1 MMMILLSTIV
11 AQGQIK
17 IGGNVYGGGNH
28 AEVKGSTKVTVSAG
42 DIGAVIDPENDMS
55 DTNPRGRVFG
65 GARMAN
71 VGGNTLVHIDG
82 ENASD
87 YILINH
93 VYGGNDIAG
102 EIGTAANV
110 GESLPSE
117 VAGNPD
123 GVDNTYNSYVHL
135 SSGTD
140 VHYTQAECDEYNT
153 EHNLK
158 SGDEG
163 FRTTDDIK
171 ASAKK
176 IFIGQVFA
184 GGNGDFDYT
193 DENGDMLMDGD
204 DYIIKERGTIIARS
218 KTPFVRPELDKA
230 YLDIQGGTIFFAYGG
245 GNNATIKEKNV
256 IHVDNP
262 SEVVTHIL
270 ANSAG
275 VEGNAGIYTAYKNY
289 LANQGVAPTG
299 YTDLLTDD
307 RIKKGMGIRMAQEH
321 KESDEFQI
329 GRLFGGNNLA
339 AMDIMPTWNL
349 QAGMIRNLYSGGN
362 HGDMTSPKGLLL
374 EINPLSTNTH
384 PLIVDNV
391 YGGCRM
397 ADVKPTVNG
406 EYVPCT
412 NLEGYNFPNELS
424 ARTLIRGGDINNV
437 YGGNDV
443 TGTVYGGNAI
453 GIYATIRGDVYGGG
467 NGAYA
472 YTDNPDL
479 ENDDT
484 YGDFYYPQQTGM
496 TSGQALNAFRPNAE
510 QVSIRLKGGGGPT
523 GYTIIKGSVFL
534 GGNCASLATKKK
546 NPMIELKIGS
556 YVIADK
562 VFLGNN
568 GAGMVSEDVLK
579 YYAGEVDEEGNFIE
593 SGGTK
598 FSTLDLKDVSVFKR
612 YMTGVAMPLK
622 PNIVFDNTD
631 NGDPANYEP
640 FSSFIGSFYCG
651 GNVGSMTIEGKET
664 FTINQGLNI
673 YEKFVGGCNN
683 ADVKAGTYNTV
694 YQGGVIGTEAEQL
707 EDGYME
713 GDKIKDRIEINLE
726 NLTITP
732 LRWNDDKTELMW
744 NTQKLG
750 KIYTAIEKDEV
761 LKKGDVYY
769 TSMPYSENTV
779 ASSDYTVKES
789 DKFFKKLEDNVYI
802 NIATGTVLPVGSKYY
817 TYSDTGKN
825 TVSGESYTAL
835 GGEFIEEQ
843 DFVEVPRNPSDHQ
856 IRLIGGNVYGGCY
869 ESGHVHGNVII
880 NINQELLNRDK
891 VFGTA
896 ADAIMGNPASGVER
910 EDQRDDLMAVA
921 LSVFGAG
928 CGEDTEVWG
937 STTVNHNNGYA
948 FQIYGGG
955 EEGMVGKSIGPS
967 DEVDGTYNASTGE
980 YSTNGKKYKFDTAYS
995 STVNLSGNGTASA
1008 NEGAFSEL
1016 AETEYIYGGGNEGDV
1031 CGNTLV
1037 NLGNGRVYDAFG
1049 GACDAD
1055 ILGHA
1060 ELYIGRQPNN
1070 GGSGYKEGFPWVK
1083 DIVYGGNDFGGT
1095 IYGEYEAGYDF
1106 TKRVRNYATV
1116 KTQLHG
1122 YTDGMIP
1129 DVLKSSA
1136 YVEYLIGRV
1145 DTIFGG
1151 GYGSYDYTD
1160 TELYGVGSAM
1170 PKQHSSYVNIRPK
1183 DHKQNALKAVFGGG
1197 TGYHGIRVNDEAQDR
1212 SYVLIDIP
1220 DGETKFKDL
1229 VVFGAGSYNGVGMQ
1243 YPKETT
1249 FAPGYNRD
1257 QVSAIIDLLNGEIGN
1272 AYGGSYN
1279 EGNTCRTV
1287 VNVPEQ
1293 STIKIKNIFG
1303 GAFGTQI
1310 LPPCDVIQAIVN
1322 YKNTSEKASVSKIY
1336 GGNNNERRA
1345 LFTQVNISSPVWSDK
1360 TKGYLATVYGAGH
1373 GIDTWSEHT
1382 QVNLLKGA
1390 KVYEVYGGGEMGH
1403 VLNAESIQKYMQLYK
1418 EGPSSQVGN
1427 QDPYWKIHKGD
1438 LTAGGDTQ
1446 TAAVA
1451 RWAKDWKDAW
1461 KLGKY
1466 YEPNAAFNNYFEA
1479 FADLRSTSLVYK
1491 ADIDDRNFSAFSD
1504 EEKDKR
1510 QYIYSTNVI
1519 INDGAEVLN
1528 YAYGGGYGDTNEHL
1542 SGDVYGHTYIA
1553 LLGGTVKK
1561 DIYAAGTSGA
1571 VNDIFGVGSYYYNT
1585 ENDDDPKNNP
1595 YGFTAST
1602 TAYIKGGTCRN
1613 VYGGGWKGN
1622 VGAHSGSISDS
1633 PDDDIPGETHVVIGD
1648 VAGSSFTSGI
1658 PAVQRNVYGGGEGG
1672 AVFGKAYLTVNNGY
1686 VGYQYNS
1693 KGSDDAST
1701 TDFDERYEE
1710 KIEDDTKPSPNTSL
1724 EEAGCVFGGGYI
1736 DNSTVDKTYV
1746 TIYGG
1751 NIRNS
1756 VFGGGEIAAIGRGDM
1771 KLKTGGTDYEL
1782 NGIYRP
1788 GKTNVKMY
1796 SGHVHRNVFGGGRGY
1811 DNLSGNGSLHDDG
1824 YVFGQTE
1831 VSIHGGQI
1839 GTASG
1844 VADGDGN
1851 VFGGGDLGFVYSA
1864 YENSDGTFGKGVK
1877 SGVRY
1882 NAGLTESDAGWNYQG
1897 YYYKHAWADDGAF
1910 VTVEVPTSYY
1920 TAEDSEVIAGEKQVG
1935 DVKTTKTERQFTEDC
1950 KVLVE
1955 PMCKVLDALNIDGTN
1970 YSIGDYVPIEKL
1982 NKLQNK
1988 NTDKDKWDCLDQTG
2002 IIIHNAV
2009 FAGGNAQSGSMTTGA
2024 NTNTVFGNA
2033 TASINDIFHRDLITL
2048 GTRHTG
2054 GLYGD
2059 GNLTLVDGY
2068 RELNITNYG
2077 TDYYSIAKEIT
2088 IDAYHELP
2096 DREAAYYELNYT
2108 CMKKCQDKNKTIYT
2122 PADPNTSGSKAAT
2135 ITAED
2140 MLDLFLVKSGDT
2152 YVSIQN
2158 NASGEYVQS
2167 GGTAVLVWNE
2177 IQKEWEPNSDAGFWK
2192 ESGVL
2197 PVYAGRLMNSIQRAD
2212 LCGIFG
2218 SRMVMQGAQDRVPE
2232 EVDFT
2237 NYTINR
2243 VREVSLNKMDSK
2255 ISSDLAIS
2263 EGDGEYYKK
2272 HRHGNYFGIY
2282 NVVNYLGA
2290 LTSDVKFT
2298 DMRKTDNNSNDELYK
2313 RTLDDGGAYGTA
2325 TYYDWKKENIR
2336 NKTRNN
2342 GNSHNKVAL
2351 ASGVYLELTTEES
2364 TGDDLYEKVWGPIT
2378 GIVELDLI
2386 NVSTGIG
2393 GGFVYAKNIHGIPS
2407 KSGAVNTTLTKLNE
2421 DAVTQWDYTYD
2432 ATDDATHQKEW
2443 ESSGNFVHST
2453 QTIIDD
2459 CYNVSNRYYG
2469 DGKMPAHFWYIK
2481 GSTYVYDQ
2489 YISAY
2494 TGQSN
2499 AFSEVVDIPLTIAAA
2514 SHGKMK
2520 LLNVMPN
2527 RYAYYSSPG
2536 VPLGDGKKM
2545 IINGK
2550 TYYKNDPI
2558 SYWDWYLLSNYEKEL
2573 FVGKTYVNCITCKI
2587 DGVEYAAGTYVMTDA
2602 EFTTYKGAEGG
2613 HTYTNAAGE
2622 AIKDADDKIVDD
2634 DYIFRESNNVSHDE
2648 GYILTYEVNN
2658 PSKWDNWFTPKSNTT
2673 AGGKITLAAYEV
2685 KDAEG
2690 KALYEDGP
2698 TYRLNTSG
2706 STMLGQSEYKY
2717 GDLIPEAVQSTY
2729 TTAYSKLTT
2738 DQKAALAPQATF
2750 EKAYIVKNKI
2760 TMTEDGHEIYYNP
2773 GTTVSASFAGGH
2785 EDDCEEAYICTKSIE
2800 LTKDNVIYRGS
2811 KLKKSEAEAYV
2822 TEVKRK
2828 MNTEQTGTSEMTID
2842 QIKDSSYSDEKKKKL
2857 IALAT
2862 LRDDLQTC
2870 LVQAYYCTSE
2880 PAVDSQGNP
2889 VHYYYGGNYYESGHN
2904 YRGLE
2909 AWSSMSKNDRAK
2921 FDFNYDALDLL
2932 IDPDYTTAASG
2943 DKSEGHKYQYDSA
2956 AGDLTGA
2963 NNNPAHY
2970 SLETAIDYTAT
2981 YNGGTGDKTEE
2992 TEGER
2997 KDQKY
3002 METTA
3007 ITGGKV
3013 YVGDELTREQFES
3026 LPNEQ
3031 RHYSTISVKEAGITY
3046 YVVNTPFQI
3055 GSTPY
3060 AIGET
3065 ISSETY
3071 KSLTTTEKG
3080 YVTLLTFVE
3089 DDVDKNFYYCRE
3101 AYTIETTHKVKSVKG
3116 SNTSSYDTGATVP
3129 IGAVISAESSDG
3141 YTGYSDLANEQRNF
3155 TIHGISP
3162 TETSTLY
3169 VSRESDIYD
3178 LSKEKIITVIYQ
3190 YDYDETDTQG
3200 NVTPIS
3206 ERHVLNIHLTFKS
3219 GVPTIE
3225 DITPPEIILPGD
3237 KVTLAEPTVTPGAYE
3252 VTGYGWELFATPRD
3266 AESHT
3271 NGVEYNPTFDKL
3283 YWYQDNYYVAYYA
3296 KSYLGRTYS
3305 NAVPVR
3311 VANYHD
3317 LADVMSEENKSH
3329 HMYIDHKNVK
3339 RAPKIYINDYNDIRK
3354 NGLDLFKNLYDLSV
3368 STSVAGSGDLAGH
3381 ALLNERVNGG
3391 SNLEF
3396 FMRTDID
3403 HTKKWVTNPAHDS
3416 DPTQPEFIQNDNP
3429 WTPIASGSDPCFSG
3443 NFHGDGHTISGL
3455 NPATGTTG
3463 SLFHKLC
3470 GNVYNLGVM
3479 GSFNGAGIADE
3490 GDGYVESCWVKTT
3503 NDTPL
3508 GTKPYPVFG
3517 APSDDKGYQVVNS
3530 YYFADNKDL
3539 YNTTDGDPEI
3549 TYANGSKG
3557 VVTRKSAQAFYNG
3570 ELAYDLNNFYLYK
3583 RYSDKLELSSGVSY
3597 DYFTIGEDNKP
3608 VLHMN
3613 QYYAENTNAK
3623 YCSSGTGSETTYS
3636 KYVEDRFADGDYR
3649 YVGENRG
3656 VIPDP
3661 GTVDER
3667 HWIEVISNEGEPDK
3681 EEDRF
3686 SPIWPDDY
3694 IFFGQKLNYGY
3705 DVTEAHQEVPTAV
3718 ARDGGRLSL
3727 KDNAN
3732 RVYRAPAYYRSK
3744 VMGVAYFNPTAY
3756 LAQKEKLSEEQ
3767 IAANKKAVEESRL
3780 GDVVTPREAYPS
3792 MTAIDFAGHNKQDEV
3807 SGTYTLGSVGTWFY
3821 QPLLDDDGLLSIQNC
3836 DETQNLL
3843 VYAPAESA
3851 TDSYANQKTHA
3862 VLTSYFKEPEFV
3874 AFWDSVN
3881 TENRYTDGKIYKRV
3895 ADATAQS
3902 VYGHLVQSNLKATND
3917 HLLVDKQDFNAPF
3930 GYSFDSDRR
3939 MWYQRKPENYVDL
3952 TQGWEGIS
3960 LPFTVE
3966 LVTTDVKGELTH
3978 FYQGNTAGHEY
3989 WLREYKGN
3997 LQEQTSGVYKADF
4010 DPLAAGS
4017 KYKNYTN
4024 TFLWDYYYSQDSYL
4038 DKNDDE
4044 YQKKYY
4050 SSEYLS
4056 QCYPVD
4062 NYPYSKGGTPYIIG
4076 FPGKTYYEFDL
4087 SGNWTTLNRYRDIV
4101 ISSPGKQ
4108 IVTFASVKGGN
4119 IGVSDEETVK
4129 YINKEHVEIEAGVT
4143 ANGYTFKPS
4152 YMNYNSSNLEVAEG
4166 LFVYLLDSD
4175 GASFKKTA
4183 AENVSITAFRP
4194 YFIGP
4199 AIPPASSRS
4208 VEQIVFGQSED
4219 PQVVVEEHG
4228 DPTQE
4233 ELNGGLRI
4241 WAKKDKIY
4249 VESSLS
4255 FTEDMRVVTPAGI
4268 TVATFSVKPGKT
4280 VEVQADFSGMYIVHT
4295 LDGKYT
4301 KKVTVKK

>member
-1 MMMILLSTIV
+1 MRRYITILMMILLSTMV

-55 DTNPRGRVFG
+55 ETNPRGRVFG

-71 VGGNTLVHIDG
+71 VGGNTFVHIDG
-82 ENASD
+82 EHASD

-102 EIGTAANV
+102 EIGTAKAV
-110 GESLPSE
+110 GESLPTE
-117 VAGNPD
+117 LAENPD
-123 GVDNTYNSYVHL
+123 DVDDTYNSYVHL
-135 SSGTD
+135 SSSTD
-140 VHYTQAECDEYNT
+140 GHYTQTECDDYNT
-153 EHNLK
+153 KHNLK
-158 SGDEG
+158 AGDNG
-163 FRTTDDIK
+163 YRTTSDT
-171 ASAKK
+171 KK

-184 GGNGDFDYT
+184 GGNGDFEYP
-193 DENGDMLMDGD
+193 EEKVEGE
-204 DYIIKERGTIIARS
+204 YVIKERGTVIGRS
-218 KTPFVRPELDKA
+218 KTPFVRPELNKT

-245 GNNATIKEKNV
+245 GNNATVKKETV

-262 SEVVTHIL
+262 SDVVTHIL

-275 VEGNAGIYTAYKNY
+275 VEGTAATYTAYAKY
-289 LANQGVAPTG
+289 LANEGTAPAD

-307 RIKKGMGIRMAQEH
+307 RIKNGMGIHLMQEH

-339 AMDIMPTWNL
+339 AMAIRPTWNL

-362 HGDMTSPKGLLL
+362 RGNMTSPEGLLL
-374 EINPLSTNTH
+374 EIDPKVPSGLTYEQEQAIKNK
-384 PLIVDNV
+384 LIVDNV

-397 ADVKPTVNG
+397 ADVVPTVNG
-406 EYVPCT
+406 EYIPCT

-424 ARTLIRGGDINNV
+424 ARTLIRGGHINNV

-443 TGTVYGGNAI
+443 TGSVYGGNAI
-453 GIYATIRGDVYGGG
+453 GIYTTIYGDVYGGG
-467 NGAYA
+467 NGNYP
-472 YTDNPDL
+472 YTDNYDEL
-479 ENDDT
+479 RDDDT
-484 YGDFYYPQQTGM
+484 FGDFYYDQG
-496 TSGQALNAFRPNAE
+496 SSSVNSLNAFRPNAE
-510 QVSIRLKGGGGPT
+510 QVSIRLKGMAPKSVGEKPN
-523 GYTIIKGSVFL
+523 YTVIQGSVYL

-546 NPMIELKIGS
+546 NPMVELKIGS
-556 YVIADK
+556 YVIADN

-568 GAGMVSEDVLK
+568 GAGMVSEDNLK
-579 YYAGEVDEEGNFIE
+579 YYAGWVDDKGNYNASEGH
-593 SGGTK
+593 K
-598 FSTLDLKDVSVFKR
+598 FSNLNLKDPDVFKR
-612 YMTGVAMPLK
+612 YMNGVAMPLK
-622 PNIVFDNTD
+622 PSIVFDSESL
-631 NGDPANYEP
+631 GDPDTYKP
-640 FSSFIGSFYCG
+640 FTSFIGSFYCG

-664 FTINQGLNI
+664 FTIDQGVNI

-683 ADVKAGTYNTV
+683 ADVPAGTYNAA
-694 YQGGVIGTEAEQL
+694 YDGGVIGTESEWDSYTDAS
-707 EDGYME
+707 GN
-713 GDKIKDRIEINLE
+713 IKDRIEINLE

-732 LRWNDDKTELMW
+732 LRWNDDKTQLMW
-744 NTQKLG
+744 NTQKWDENA
-750 KIYTAIEKDEV
+750 YFEIEEGTELVKDE
-761 LKKGDVYY
+761 
-769 TSMPYSENTV
+769 
-779 ASSDYTVKES
+779 
-789 DKFFKKLEDNVYI
+789 
-802 NIATGTVLPVGSKYY
+802 KYY
-817 TYSDTGKN
+817 TKSEEVYTEHTVTASSITVGENDHFYSKGGFVPIPNNEVDKN
-825 TVSGESYTAL
+825 T
-835 GGEFIEEQ
+835 
-843 DFVEVPRNPSDHQ
+843 
-856 IRLIGGNVYGGCY
+856 RLIGGNVYGGCY
-869 ESGHVHGNVII
+869 ESGHVNGNVII
-880 NINQELLNRDK
+880 NINQELLNKDN
-891 VFGTA
+891 VFGNA
-896 ADAIMGNPASGVER
+896 QGVMFGNPASGIDYK
-910 EDQRDDLMAVA
+910 DQRDDLMAVA

-928 CGEDTEVWG
+928 YGEDTEVWG

-955 EEGMVGKSIGPS
+955 QEGVVGKK
-967 DEVDGTYNASTGE
+967 VNVTGE
-980 YSTNGKKYKFDTAYS
+980 GGVVTQEYLYNPAYS
-995 STVNLSGNGTASA
+995 STVNLSGTATASSH
-1008 NEGAFSEL
+1008 EGVVENL

-1037 NLGNGRVYDAFG
+1037 NLGNGRVYDVFA

-1060 ELYIGRQPNN
+1060 EVYIGRQPNN
-1070 GGSGYKEGFPWVK
+1070 SGSGYKDGFPWIQ
-1083 DIVYGGNDFGGT
+1083 DIVYGGNDFGG
-1095 IYGEYEAGYDF
+1095 IIHGGLNDAGKLVGYEDGYNFEARLRDYD
-1106 TKRVRNYATV
+1106 TD

-1122 YTDGMIP
+1122 YKAGEIP
-1129 DVLKSSA
+1129 NVLKSST

-1151 GYGSYDYTD
+1151 GYGSYNYKNTA
-1160 TELYGVGSAM
+1160 LYGLGAAM
-1170 PKQHSSYVNIRPK
+1170 PKQHSSFVNIRPK
-1183 DHKQNALKAVFGGG
+1183 DHTQNALKAVFGGG

-1220 DGETKFKDL
+1220 DEETKFKNL
-1229 VVFGAGSYNGVGMQ
+1229 EVYGSGSYNGLGMREE
-1243 YPKETT
+1243 KTVT
-1249 FAPGYNRD
+1249 FASGYDRD
-1257 QVSAIIDLLNGEIGN
+1257 NISSIIDLLHGEIGN

-1279 EGNTCRTV
+1279 EGVTARTV

-1322 YKNTSEKASVSKIY
+1322 YKNTSEKASVSRIY

-1360 TKGYLATVYGAGH
+1360 TNGYLATVYGAGH

-1382 QVNLLKGA
+1382 LVNLLKGA

-1403 VLNAESIQKYMQLYK
+1403 VLNAESVQRYMSLYK
-1418 EGPSSQVGN
+1418 DGPSDQISS
-1427 QDPYWKIHKGD
+1427 QDPYWSDSNKWTLNESTGMRTVKD
-1438 LTAGGDTQ
+1438 AYK
-1446 TAAVA
+1446 A
-1451 RWAKDWKDAW
+1451 RWDADWKDAW

-1479 FADLRSTSLVYK
+1479 FAGLRGTSLVYK
-1491 ADIDDRNFSAFSD
+1491 ADIDDRNFSAFSKD
-1504 EEKDKR
+1504 EKEKR
-1510 QYIYSTNVI
+1510 QYIYSANVV
-1519 INDGAEVLN
+1519 INDGAEVVN
-1528 YAYGGGYGDTNEHL
+1528 YAYGGGYGDAKVHL

-1571 VNDIFGVGSYYYNT
+1571 VNDIFQVRRYNAST
-1585 ENDDDPKNNP
+1585 NP

-1622 VGAHSGSISDS
+1622 VGAHTGSISDS
-1633 PDDDIPGETHVVIGD
+1633 PASDVPAETHVVIGD
-1648 VAGSSFTSGI
+1648 LNGSSFTSGI

-1672 AVFGKAYLTVNNGY
+1672 AVFGTAYLTMNNGY

-1693 KGSDDAST
+1693 SGKDDSET
-1701 TDFDERYEE
+1701 TGFDERYTE
-1710 KIEDDTKPSPNTSL
+1710 KIEDDTKPSPNMLL

-1736 DNSTVDKTYV
+1736 DNSTVDKTKV

-1771 KLKTGGTDYEL
+1771 KLKTGGSDYEL
-1782 NGIYRP
+1782 KGIYRP

-1811 DNLSGNGSLHDDG
+1811 DNLSGNGSLHCDG

-1864 YENSDGTFGKGVK
+1864 YENSDGSFGRGVK
-1877 SGVRY
+1877 DGVRY
-1882 NAGLTESDAGWNYQG
+1882 NKGLTERDAGWNYQG
-1897 YYYKHAWADDGAF
+1897 YYYKHAWADNGAF
-1910 VTVEVPTSYY
+1910 VTVTVPTSYY
-1920 TAEDSEVIAGEKQVG
+1920 TAEDAEVIAGEKQVG

-1955 PMCKVLDALNIDGTN
+1955 PMCKVLVNVNIDGH
-1970 YSIGDYVPIEKL
+1970 DYTPGQFVPIDTL
-1982 NKLQNK
+1982 NMLENK
-1988 NTDKDKWDCLDQTG
+1988 NTDATRWSCLDQTG

-2077 TDYYSIAKEIT
+2077 TDYYSIAKEIDINT
-2088 IDAYHELP
+2088 YYKLP
-2096 DREAAYYELNYT
+2096 EREAAYYELNYT
-2108 CMKKCQDKNKTIYT
+2108 CTKRCEDKNKTVYT
-2122 PADPNTSGSKAAT
+2122 PADPNNADSKAAK
-2135 ITAED
+2135 ITADD
-2140 MLDLFLVKSGDT
+2140 MLDLFLEKDGDA
-2152 YVSIQN
+2152 YVSIHN
-2158 NASGEYVQS
+2158 DGEGKYVKT
-2167 GGTAVLVWNE
+2167 GGTAVLVWNNT
-2177 IQKEWEPNSDAGFWK
+2177 KKTWEPNPDAGYWE

-2212 LCGIFG
+2212 LCGVFG

-2255 ISSDLAIS
+2255 IASDLSIAES
-2263 EGDGEYYKK
+2263 SSEYYKR
-2272 HRHGNYFGIY
+2272 HTHGNYFGIY

-2290 LTSDVKFT
+2290 LTSDVHFT
-2298 DMRKTDNNSNDELYK
+2298 DVRKTDNTNDEYK
-2313 RTLDDGGAYGTA
+2313 GFANDKPYGTA
-2325 TYYDWKKENIR
+2325 SFYDWKQEHIKD
-2336 NKTRNN
+2336 KARNN

-2393 GGFVYAKNIHGIPS
+2393 GGFVYAKNVHGIPS

-2536 VPLGDGKKM
+2536 VPLGDDKKM

-2573 FVGKTYVNCITCKI
+2573 FVEKTYVNCITCKI

-2602 EFTTYKGAEGG
+2602 EFATYKTTFQEGKTQ
-2613 HTYTNAAGE
+2613 HEYTNAAGQTIE
-2622 AIKDADDKIVDD
+2622 KADKTAADD

-2658 PSKWDNWFTPKSNTT
+2658 PSLWDNWYTKKQGVYN
-2673 AGGKITLAAYEV
+2673 AKITLAEYE
-2685 KDAEG
+2685 KETTD
-2690 KALYEDGP
+2690 KSLYEDGP
-2698 TYRLNTSG
+2698 TYRLKATSG
-2706 STMLGQSEYKY
+2706 GAVLGQSEYKH
-2717 GDLIPEAVQSTY
+2717 GDLIPEAIY
-2729 TTAYSKLTT
+2729 TTYEGIKSHVTE
-2738 DQKAALAPQATF
+2738 AANGKQATF
-2750 EKAYIVKNKI
+2750 EMAYIVKNKI
-2760 TMTEDGHEIYYNP
+2760 TETEDGHEIYYNP
-2773 GTTVSASFAGGH
+2773 GTAVSATFREGYK
-2785 EDDCEEAYICTKSIE
+2785 DDCEEAYICTKTIE
-2800 LTKDNVIYRGS
+2800 ITKDNVIYRDS
-2811 KLKKSEAEAYV
+2811 KMKKSEALSYV
-2822 TEVKRK
+2822 TDV
-2828 MNTEQTGTSEMTID
+2828 NTKIKALPGITDADNITTSQID
-2842 QIKDSSYSDEKKKKL
+2842 ALSAENKKL
-2857 IALAT
+2857 LNQLLT
-2862 LRDDLQTC
+2862 LKSDLQTC
-2870 LVQAYYCTSE
+2870 LVQAYYCTSKDPSE
-2880 PAVDSQGNP
+2880 TGYDGP
-2889 VHYYYGGNYYESGHN
+2889 YYYGGNYYVSGYN

-2909 AWSSMSKNDRAK
+2909 AWSSMSAADRAK
-2921 FDFNYDALDLL
+2921 FSFNYDALDLL
-2932 IDPDYTTAASG
+2932 IDKNYSG
-2943 DKSEGHKYQYDSA
+2943 SEGQKYQYDGEGFDEETDVRHKDKQGNWVYGNK
-2956 AGDLTGA
+2956 AG
-2963 NNNPAHY
+2963 Y
-2970 SLETAIDYTAT
+2970 SVTQSVDYTAE
-2981 YNGGTGDKTEE
+2981 YNSDTDSPTLTNSVFVIHSGGTTAVSVDKL
-2992 TEGER
+2992 
-2997 KDQKY
+2997 KK
-3002 METTA
+3002 
-3007 ITGGKV
+3007 
-3013 YVGDELTREQFES
+3013 GDELSREEFEDK
-3026 LPNEQ
+3026 LVNEQ
-3031 RHYSTISVKEAGITY
+3031 RHYSAIIVKEAGTY

-3071 KSLTTTEKG
+3071 TSLTKTEQG
-3080 YVTLLTFVE
+3080 YVTSLTFT
-3089 DDVDKNFYYCRE
+3089 DSDKNKNFYYCRE
-3101 AYTIETTHKVKSVKG
+3101 AYTITTGNKVKSIKG
-3116 SNTSSYDTGATVP
+3116 TNTNEYNNGATVP
-3129 IGAVISAESSDG
+3129 VGAVISAENDG
-3141 YTGYSDLANEQRNF
+3141 GFTGYSKLINEQKNF

-3169 VSRESDIYD
+3169 VSRESDIYN

-3190 YDYDETDTQG
+3190 YDYDETDTNG

-3219 GVPTIE
+3219 GVPTID

-3339 RAPKIYINDYNDIRK
+3339 RDPKIYINDYSKSGK
-3354 NGLDLFKNLYDLSV
+3354 NGLDLFKDLYDLSLV
-3368 STSVAGSGDLAGH
+3368 TSSTDGYTVTDGKITATSGSANSHMVGH
-3381 ALLNERVNGG
+3381 TLLSNQTRAER
-3391 SNLEF
+3391 NLEF
-3396 FMRTDID
+3396 FLRTDIK
-3403 HTKKWVTNPAHDS
+3403 HTGS
-3416 DPTQPEFIQNDNP
+3416 
-3429 WTPIASGSDPCFSG
+3429 WTPIGYNGVCDDPSTTDVDEAVRDNGKCFDG
-3443 NFHGDGHTISGL
+3443 VLHGDGHTISGL
-3455 NPATGTTG
+3455 DN
-3463 SLFHKLC
+3463 SLFDNLC
-3470 GNVYNLGVM
+3470 GEVYNLGVT
-3479 GSFNGAGIADE
+3479 GSFTGAGIAE
-3490 GDGYVESCWVKTT
+3490 NGGGYVESCWVNTT
-3503 NDTPL
+3503 GTPD
-3508 GTKPYPVFG
+3508 GSVRAVFG
-3517 APSDDKGYQVVNS
+3517 NPSAASDYKQVVNS
-3530 YYFADNKDL
+3530 YCQEGKT
-3539 YNTTDGDPEI
+3539 YNITDTGNHGLATAKP
-3549 TYANGSKG
+3549 N
-3557 VVTRKSAQAFYNG
+3557 RAFYNG
-3570 ELAYDLNNFYLYK
+3570 EVAYDLNNFYLYK
-3583 RYSDKLELSSGVSY
+3583 RYNDGVNTTSGAEYKYWKS
-3597 DYFTIGEDNKP
+3597 GETEP
-3608 VLHMN
+3608 
-3613 QYYAENTNAK
+3613 QTGYYTDHPDL
-3623 YCSSGTGSETTYS
+3623 CSSGYKYKEDGSTKYYIR
-3636 KYVEDRFADGDYR
+3636 YVEDRFADGDFR
-3649 YVGENRG
+3649 YAAGK
-3656 VIPDP
+3656 IPDSE
-3661 GTVDER
+3661 DER
-3667 HWIEVISNEGEPDK
+3667 YHAWKYTPPMAEAEKDTCS
-3681 EEDRF
+3681 F
-3686 SPIWPDDY
+3686 FPIYPDDY
-3694 IFFGQKLNYGY
+3694 IFFGQKLTYGY
-3705 DVTEAHQEVPTAV
+3705 DADEAHQDVPTAV
-3718 ARDGGRLSL
+3718 ARDGGRLSQNN
-3727 KDNAN
+3727 NAN
-3732 RVYRAPAYYRSK
+3732 RVYRAPAYFRSK
-3744 VMGVAYFNPTAY
+3744 EMGVAHFNPHAY
-3756 LAQKEKLSEEQ
+3756 LAQRIITQ
-3767 IAANKKAVEESRL
+3767 RDGKAKVAYADTL
-3780 GDVVTPREAYPS
+3780 AYPG

-3807 SGTYTLGSVGTWFY
+3807 SGTYTLSTGTEGTWFY

-3843 VYAPAESA
+3843 VYAPAESGESGYVNA
-3851 TDSYANQKTHA
+3851 TTHG
-3862 VLTSYFKEPEFV
+3862 VLTNYFKEPEFV
-3874 AFWDSVN
+3874 AFWDREN
-3881 TENRYTDGKIYKRV
+3881 TKNRYTDRKVYDRV
-3895 ADATAQS
+3895 DDATAES
-3902 VYGHLVQSNLKATND
+3902 VYGHLVQSDLKAIND
-3917 HLLVDKQDFNAPF
+3917 HLLVDKQDFNAPI
-3930 GYSFDSDRR
+3930 GYRFDSDYR
-3939 MWYQRKPENYVDL
+3939 MWYQRMPDNYVDL
-3952 TQGWEGIS
+3952 TQGWEGVS
-3960 LPFTVE
+3960 LPFTAD

-3978 FYQGNTAGHEY
+3978 FYKGNTAGHEY

-3997 LQEQTSGVYKADF
+3997 LQQKKKDDGTDMTGVYTADF
-4010 DPLAAGS
+4010 NPLAAGS
-4017 KYKNYTN
+4017 NTKDYTN
-4024 TFLWDYYYSQDSYL
+4024 TFLWDYYYSRDSYL
-4038 DKNDDE
+4038 DKNEDE
-4044 YQKKYY
+4044 YQKKCYNPDYLSQYY
-4050 SSEYLS
+4050 SSDYLS
-4056 QCYPVD
+4056 KLYPVD
-4062 NYPYSKGGTPYIIG
+4062 NYPYSQRGTPYIVG

-4087 SGNWTTLNRYRDIV
+4087 SGKWTPQNRYRDIV
-4101 ISSPGKQ
+4101 IPSPGKQ
-4108 IVTFASVKGGN
+4108 IVTFVSVKGDS
-4119 IGVSDEETVK
+4119 IHVSDDEMDGVSAES
-4129 YINKEHVEIEAGVT
+4129 A
-4143 ANGYTFKPS
+4143 YTFKPS
-4152 YMNYNSSNLEVAEG
+4152 YMNYSGNLELAADQ
-4166 LFVYLLDSD
+4166 FVYLLDD
-4175 GASFKKTA
+4175 EGASFKKTA
-4183 AENVSITAFRP
+4183 AAAVTVTAFRP

-4199 AIPPASSRS
+4199 ATPPSSSRS

-4219 PQVVVEEHG
+4219 PDVVVEEHG
-4228 DPTQE
+4228 DPTAE

-4241 WAKKDKIY
+4241 WTKKNKIY

-4255 FTEDMRVVTPAGI
+4255 FTEDVRVVTPAGI

>member
-1 MMMILLSTIV
+1 MMILLSTMV

-28 AEVKGSTKVTVSAG
+28 AEVKGSTKVTVTAG

-55 DTNPRGRVFG
+55 ETNPRGRVFG

-71 VGGNTLVHIDG
+71 VGGNTFVHING
-82 ENASD
+82 KSD
-87 YILINH
+87 VAEGTPNYIVINH

-102 EIGTAANV
+102 EIGTAEAV
-110 GESLPSE
+110 GESLPTE
-117 VAGNPD
+117 LAGNPD
-123 GVDNTYNSYVHL
+123 DVDDTYNSYVHL
-135 SSGTD
+135 SSNVD
-140 VHYTQAECDEYNT
+140 VHYTQAECDAYNT
-153 EHNLK
+153 EHGLT

-163 FRTTDDIK
+163 YRTTNDIK
-171 ASAKK
+171 TPANNKK

-184 GGNGDFDYT
+184 GGNGDFEYP
-193 DENGDMLMDGD
+193 DEKVGDE
-204 DYIIKERGTIIARS
+204 YVIKERGTVIGRS
-218 KTPFVRPELDKA
+218 KTPFVRPELNKT

-245 GNNATIKEKNV
+245 GNNATVKKKTV

-262 SEVVTHIL
+262 SDVVTHIL

-275 VEGNAGIYTAYKNY
+275 VEGTAATYTAYAKY
-289 LANQGVAPTG
+289 LANEGPAPAD

-307 RIKKGMGIRMAQEH
+307 RVKNGMGIHLMQEH

-339 AMDIMPTWNL
+339 AMAIRPTWNL

-362 HGDMTSPKGLLL
+362 RGNMTSPEGLLL
-374 EINPLSTNTH
+374 EIKPLSSNTR

-397 ADVKPTVNG
+397 ADVVPTVNG
-406 EYVPCT
+406 EYIPCT

-424 ARTLIRGGDINNV
+424 ARTLIRGGHINNV

-443 TGTVYGGNAI
+443 TGSVYGGNAI
-453 GIYATIRGDVYGGG
+453 GIYTTIYGDVYGGG
-467 NGAYA
+467 NGNYP
-472 YTDNPDL
+472 YTDNEDDL
-479 ENDDT
+479 RNDDT
-484 YGDFYYPQQTGM
+484 FGDFYYDQGN
-496 TSGQALNAFRPNAE
+496 SSVNSLNAFRPNAE
-510 QVSIRLKGGGGPT
+510 QVSIRLKGMAPKSVGEKPN
-523 GYTIIKGSVFL
+523 YTVIQGSVYL

-546 NPMIELKIGS
+546 NPMVELKIGS
-556 YVIADK
+556 YVIADN

-568 GAGMVSEDVLK
+568 GAGMVSEDNLK
-579 YYAGEVDEEGNFIE
+579 YYAGWVDDKGNYNASEGH
-593 SGGTK
+593 K
-598 FSTLDLKDVSVFKR
+598 FSTLNLKDPDVFKR
-612 YMTGVAMPLK
+612 YMNGVAMPLK
-622 PNIVFDNTD
+622 PSIVFDSESL
-631 NGDPANYEP
+631 GDPDTYKP
-640 FSSFIGSFYCG
+640 FTSFIGSFYCG

-664 FTINQGLNI
+664 FTIDQGVNI

-683 ADVKAGTYNTV
+683 ADVPAGTYNAA
-694 YQGGVIGTEAEQL
+694 YDGGVIGTESEWDSYTDAS
-707 EDGYME
+707 GN
-713 GDKIKDRIEINLE
+713 IKDRIEINLE

-732 LRWNDDKTELMW
+732 LRWNDDKTQLMW

-750 KIYTAIEKDEV
+750 YIYTALEAGAKLEE
-761 LKKGDVYY
+761 GDVYY
-769 TSMPYSENTV
+769 ASNPYIEHTV
-779 ASSDYTVKES
+779 TGSPHTVTKD
-789 DKFFKKLEDNVYI
+789 DKFFKKLDNAYI
-802 NIATGTVLPVGSKYY
+802 SYAIGTILPVDSKYY
-817 TYSDTGKN
+817 TLTGTKN
-825 TVSGESYTAL
+825 TVTDAGHTAVAGEYL
-835 GGEFIEEQ
+835 EEQ
-843 DFVEVPRNPSDHQ
+843 DFVEVDRDPSDAD
-856 IRLIGGNVYGGCY
+856 IRLQGGNVYGGCY
-869 ESGHVHGNVII
+869 ESGHVNGNVII
-880 NINQELLNRDK
+880 NINQELLNKNK

-896 ADAIMGNPASGVER
+896 TNAIFGNPASGVDYK
-910 EDQRDDLMAVA
+910 DQRDDLMAVA

-928 CGEDTEVWG
+928 YGEDTEVWG

-955 EEGMVGKSIGPS
+955 QEGVVGKK
-967 DEVDGTYNASTGE
+967 VNVTGE
-980 YSTNGKKYKFDTAYS
+980 GGVVTQEYQYNPAYS
-995 STVNLSGNGTASA
+995 STVNLSGTATASSH
-1008 NEGAFSEL
+1008 EGVVENL

-1037 NLGNGRVYDAFG
+1037 NLGNGRVYDVFA

-1060 ELYIGRQPNN
+1060 EVYIGRQPNN
-1070 GGSGYKEGFPWVK
+1070 GGSGYKDGFPWIQDV
-1083 DIVYGGNDFGGT
+1083 VYGGNDFGG
-1095 IYGEYEAGYDF
+1095 IIHGGLNDAGELVGYEEGYNF
-1106 TKRVRNYATV
+1106 EARLRNYDTD

-1122 YTDGMIP
+1122 YKAGEIP
-1129 DVLKSSA
+1129 NVLKSST

-1151 GYGSYDYTD
+1151 GYGSYNYKNTD
-1160 TELYGVGSAM
+1160 LYGVGAAM
-1170 PKQHSSYVNIRPK
+1170 PKQHSSFVNIRPK
-1183 DHKQNALKAVFGGG
+1183 DHTQNALKAVFGGG
-1197 TGYHGIRVNDEAQDR
+1197 TGYHGVRVNDEAQDR

-1220 DGETKFKDL
+1220 DGETKFKSL
-1229 VVFGAGSYNGVGMQ
+1229 LAFGAGSYNGVGMQ

-1249 FAPGYNRD
+1249 FAPGYDRD
-1257 QVSAIIDLLNGEIGN
+1257 EVSAIIDLLHGDIGN
-1272 AYGGSYN
+1272 VYGGSFN

-1293 STIKIKNIFG
+1293 STIKVNNIFG

-1322 YKNTSEKASVSKIY
+1322 YNNTSENASVSKIY

-1345 LFTQVNISSPVWSDK
+1345 LFTQVNISSPVWKNKAKDS
-1360 TKGYLATVYGAGH
+1360 LATVYGAGH

-1382 QVNLLKGA
+1382 LVNLLEGA

-1403 VLNAESIQKYMQLYK
+1403 VLNAESVQRYMSLYK
-1418 EGPSSQVGN
+1418 DGPSDQISS
-1427 QDPYWKIHKGD
+1427 QDPYWSDSNKWTLNAETGMRTVKSD
-1438 LTAGGDTQ
+1438 YKTRWDT
-1446 TAAVA
+1446 
-1451 RWAKDWKDAW
+1451 DWKDAW

-1466 YEPNAAFNNYFEA
+1466 YEPNTDFDNYFDA
-1479 FADLRSTSLVYK
+1479 FAELRVTSLVYK
-1491 ADIDDRNFSAFSD
+1491 AAIDDRNFSAFSD
-1504 EEKDKR
+1504 DEKAKR
-1510 QYIYSTNVI
+1510 QYIYSANVVI
-1519 INDGAEVLN
+1519 SEGAEVLN
-1528 YAYGGGYGDTNEHL
+1528 YAYGGGYGDAKVHL

-1553 LLGGTVKK
+1553 LLGGKVKK

-1571 VNDIFGVGSYYYNT
+1571 VNDIFHVGAYDAST
-1585 ENDDDPKNNP
+1585 NP

-1622 VGAHSGSISDS
+1622 VGAHTGSISDS
-1633 PDDDIPGETHVVIGD
+1633 PAGDVPGETHVVIGD
-1648 VAGSSFTSGI
+1648 LSGSSFASGI

-1672 AVFGKAYLTVNNGY
+1672 AVFGTAYLTMNNGY
-1686 VGYQYNS
+1686 VGYEY
-1693 KGSDDAST
+1693 KDKK
-1701 TDFDERYEE
+1701 YVE
-1710 KIEDDTKPSPNTSL
+1710 KIEDDTKPSPNTLL
-1724 EEAGCVFGGGYI
+1724 EEAGCLFGGGYI
-1736 DNSTVDKTYV
+1736 DNSTVDKTKV
-1746 TIYGG
+1746 AIYGG

-1771 KLKTGGTDYEL
+1771 KAKAGGTDYEL
-1782 NGIYRP
+1782 KGIYRP

-1831 VSIHGGQI
+1831 VSIHGGEI

-1864 YENSDGTFGKGVK
+1864 YEKADGTFGRGKK
-1877 SGVRY
+1877 DGVRY
-1882 NAGLTESDAGWNYQG
+1882 DPLYQG
-1897 YYYKHAWADDGAF
+1897 YYYKYENGNY

-1920 TAEDSEVIAGEKQVG
+1920 TAEDAEVIEGTKQVG

-1955 PMCKVLDALNIDGTN
+1955 PMCKVLVNVTIDGH
-1970 YSIGDYVPIEKL
+1970 DYTPGQFVPIDTL
-1982 NKLQNK
+1982 NMLENK
-1988 NTDKDKWDCLDQTG
+1988 NTDATRWSCLDQTG

-2033 TASINDIFHRDLITL
+2033 TASINDIFHRDMITL

-2088 IDAYHELP
+2088 IDAYRDLP
-2096 DREAAYYELNYT
+2096 EREAAYYELNYT
-2108 CMKKCQDKNKTIYT
+2108 CLKECRDKNNTLYL
-2122 PADPNTSGSKAAT
+2122 PADPKTPGSKAAT
-2135 ITAED
+2135 ITADD
-2140 MLDLFLVKSGDT
+2140 MLDLFLVYDEVTKKYNSFVYEGK
-2152 YVSIQN
+2152 
-2158 NASGEYVQS
+2158 
-2167 GGTAVLVWNE
+2167 AVLRWNE
-2177 IQKEWEPNSDAGFWK
+2177 TQKTWEPHPDAGYWE

-2212 LCGIFG
+2212 LCGVFG

-2255 ISSDLAIS
+2255 IASDLSIAES
-2263 EGDGEYYKK
+2263 SSEYYKK

-2290 LTSDVKFT
+2290 LTSDVHFT
-2298 DMRKTDNNSNDELYK
+2298 DVRKTDNTSNNDLYK
-2313 RTLDDGGAYGTA
+2313 RTLDVGGEYGTA
-2325 TYYDWKKENIR
+2325 TYYDWKKENIT

-2393 GGFVYAKNIHGIPS
+2393 GGFVYAKNVHGIPS

-2421 DAVTQWDYTYD
+2421 DAVTQWDYTYSTAD
-2432 ATDDATHQKEW
+2432 NSTDQKEW

-2527 RYAYYSSPG
+2527 RYAYYAKPG
-2536 VPLGDGKKM
+2536 EELGDGKKM
-2545 IINGK
+2545 IVNGK

-2573 FVGKTYVNCITCKI
+2573 FVEKTYVNCITCKI

-2602 EFTTYKGAEGG
+2602 EFATYKGAEGG
-2613 HTYTNAAGE
+2613 HTYTNAAGQTIE
-2622 AIKDADDKIVDD
+2622 KADKTAADD
-2634 DYIFRESNNVSHDE
+2634 DYIFRESNNVSHDK

-2658 PSKWDNWFTPKSNTT
+2658 PSKWDNWYTPKENKDGS
-2673 AGGKITLAAYEV
+2673 KITLAAYE
-2685 KDAEG
+2685 ALNSSG
-2690 KALYEDGP
+2690 KAKYEDGP
-2698 TYRLNTSG
+2698 TYRLKATSG
-2706 STMLGQSEYKY
+2706 GAVLGQSEYKH
-2717 GDLIPEAVQSTY
+2717 GDLIPEAIYYTY
-2729 TTAYSKLTT
+2729 EGKSGDPSYPGITSYINSSNGK
-2738 DQKAALAPQATF
+2738 QATF
-2750 EKAYIVKNKI
+2750 EMAYIVKNKI
-2760 TMTEDGHEIYYNP
+2760 TISDASSESYYNP
-2773 GTTVSASFAGGH
+2773 GTTVPATFASEHRG
-2785 EDDCEEAYICTKSIE
+2785 DCEEAYICTKTIE
-2800 LTKDNVIYRGS
+2800 ITKDNVIYRDS
-2811 KLKKSEAEAYV
+2811 KMKKSEAIGYV
-2822 TEVKRK
+2822 TNVKDK
-2828 MNTEQTGTSEMTID
+2828 MGTTYKEMTID
-2842 QIKDSSYSDEKKKKL
+2842 EIMALTVSGDLTAEKKKEL
-2857 IALAT
+2857 ITLAT
-2862 LRDDLQTC
+2862 LRDELQTN
-2870 LVQAYYCTSE
+2870 LVQAYYCTSKDPSE
-2880 PAVDSQGNP
+2880 TGYDGP
-2889 VHYYYGGNYYESGHN
+2889 YYYGGNYYASGYN

-2909 AWSSMSKNDRAK
+2909 AWSSMSATDRDQ
-2921 FDFNYDALDLL
+2921 FTFNYDALDLL
-2932 IDPDYTTAASG
+2932 IDKNYSG
-2943 DKSEGHKYQYDSA
+2943 SEGQKYQYDSA
-2956 AGDLTGA
+2956 AGTLTGA

-2970 SLETAIDYTAT
+2970 SIETSVDYTAT
-2981 YNGGTGDKTEE
+2981 YNGGNGDKTE
-2992 TEGER
+2992 TDGD
-2997 KDQKY
+2997 KTGVDY
-3002 METTA
+3002 MPTTA

-3031 RHYSTISVKEAGITY
+3031 RHYAPIVVKEAGTY

-3060 AIGET
+3060 AVGET
-3065 ISSETY
+3065 ISGKTY
-3071 KSLTTTEKG
+3071 TSLTNTEKN

-3089 DDVDKNFYYCRE
+3089 ADENKNFYYCRE
-3101 AYTIETTHKVKSVKG
+3101 AYTIIEDHPVQNIKGSTFKYKQGDTVPVGTIIESDNKSVTEEDV
-3116 SNTSSYDTGATVP
+3116 SVTY
-3129 IGAVISAESSDG
+3129 
-3141 YTGYSDLANEQRNF
+3141 YGYSKLTNEQKNF

-3190 YDYDETDTQG
+3190 YDYDETDTNG

-3219 GVPTIE
+3219 GVPTID

-3237 KVTLAEPTVTPGAYE
+3237 KVTLAEPNVTPGAYE

-3339 RAPKIYINDYNDIRK
+3339 RDPKIYINDYSASKK
-3354 NGLDLFKNLYDLSV
+3354 NGLDLFKDLYDLSLV
-3368 STSVAGSGDLAGH
+3368 TKSSSADTDGYTVIDGKITATSGSANSHMVGH
-3381 ALLNERVNGG
+3381 TLLSNQTRAER
-3391 SNLEF
+3391 NLEF
-3396 FMRTDID
+3396 FLRTDIK
-3403 HTKKWVTNPAHDS
+3403 HTDS
-3416 DPTQPEFIQNDNP
+3416 
-3429 WTPIASGSDPCFSG
+3429 WTPIGYNGVCDDPSTTDVDEAVRDNGKCFDG
-3443 NFHGDGHTISGL
+3443 VLHGDGHTISGL
-3455 NPATGTTG
+3455 DH
-3463 SLFHKLC
+3463 SLFDYLC
-3470 GNVYNLGVM
+3470 GEVYNLGMM
-3479 GSFNGAGIADE
+3479 GSFNGAGIAE
-3490 GDGYVESCWVKTT
+3490 QGGGYVESCWVKTSAT
-3503 NDTPL
+3503 TPL
-3508 GTKPYPVFG
+3508 SETESEKPYPVFG

-3583 RYSDKLELSSGVSY
+3583 RYSDKQELSSGVSY

-3623 YCSSGTGSETTYS
+3623 YCSTGTGSGTSYT

-3649 YVGENRG
+3649 YVGDNKG

-3661 GTVDER
+3661 GTVDEH

-3686 SPIWPDDY
+3686 SPIYPDDY
-3694 IFFGQKLNYGY
+3694 IFFGQKLTYGY
-3705 DVTEAHQEVPTAV
+3705 DADEAHQDVPTAV
-3718 ARDGGRLSL
+3718 ARDGGRLSQNN
-3727 KDNAN
+3727 NAN
-3732 RVYRAPAYYRSK
+3732 RVYRAPAYFRSK
-3744 VMGVAYFNPTAY
+3744 EMGVAHFNPHAY
-3756 LAQKEKLSEEQ
+3756 LAQRIITQ
-3767 IAANKKAVEESRL
+3767 RDGKAKVAYADTL
-3780 GDVVTPREAYPS
+3780 AYPG

-3807 SGTYTLGSVGTWFY
+3807 SGTYTLGTGTEGTWFY

-3843 VYAPAESA
+3843 VYAPAASGKSGYVNA
-3851 TDSYANQKTHA
+3851 TTHG

-3874 AFWDSVN
+3874 AFWDREN
-3881 TENRYTDGKIYKRV
+3881 TKNRYTDRKVYDRV
-3895 ADATAQS
+3895 DDATAES
-3902 VYGHLVQSNLKATND
+3902 VYGHLVQSDLKAIND
-3917 HLLVDKQDFNAPF
+3917 HLLVDKQDFNAPI
-3930 GYSFDSDRR
+3930 GYRFDSDYR
-3939 MWYQRKPENYVDL
+3939 MWYQRMPDNYVDL

-3966 LVTTDVKGELTH
+3966 LVSTDVKGELTH
-3978 FYQGNTAGHEY
+3978 FYKGNTAGHEY

-3997 LQEQTSGVYKADF
+3997 LQQKKKDDGTDMTGVYTADF
-4010 DPLAAGS
+4010 NPLAAGS
-4017 KYKNYTN
+4017 KTKDYTN
-4024 TFLWDYYYSQDSYL
+4024 TFLWDYYYSRDSYL
-4038 DKNDDE
+4038 DKNEDE

-4050 SSEYLS
+4050 SSDYLS
-4056 QCYPVD
+4056 KLYPVD
-4062 NYPYSKGGTPYIIG
+4062 NYPYSQNGTPYIVG

-4087 SGNWTTLNRYRDIV
+4087 SGKWTPQNRYRDIV
-4101 ISSPGKQ
+4101 IPSPGKQ
-4108 IVTFASVKGGN
+4108 TVTFASFKGAD
-4119 IGVSDEETVK
+4119 IGVSDDEMDGES
-4129 YINKEHVEIEAGVT
+4129 
-4143 ANGYTFKPS
+4143 ANSAYTFKPT
-4152 YMNYNSSNLEVAEG
+4152 YMNYSGNLELAEG
-4166 LFVYLLDSD
+4166 QFAYLLDD
-4175 GASFKKTA
+4175 KGASFKKTA
-4183 AENVSITAFRP
+4183 ADAVSITAFRP
-4194 YFIGP
+4194 YFIDGP
-4199 AIPPASSRS
+4199 STSRS

-4219 PQVVVEEHG
+4219 PDVVGEEHG

-4268 TVATFSVKPGKT
+4268 TVASFAVKPGKT